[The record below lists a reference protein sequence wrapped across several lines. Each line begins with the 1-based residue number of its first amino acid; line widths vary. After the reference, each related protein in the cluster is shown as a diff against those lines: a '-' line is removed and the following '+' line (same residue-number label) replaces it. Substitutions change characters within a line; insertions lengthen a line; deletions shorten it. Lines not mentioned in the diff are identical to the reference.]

1 MTKNLKN
8 GLNVDL
14 SNYCIETKLSLPNDA
29 PQELTKSLVGNL
41 ISVSF
46 EEWGSIP
53 QDFNVQPIWSKD
65 EALVVLEMY
74 VGRKAIGANCELEL
88 MILTLTPVFAM
99 GIGEGYDY
107 ALAWNVCP
115 IFRD

>member
-1 MTKNLKN
+1 M
-8 GLNVDL
+8 
-14 SNYCIETKLSLPNDA
+14 KLPLPNDA

-41 ISVSF
+41 ISMSF

-53 QDFNVQPIWSKD
+53 QDFNVQPIWTKD

-74 VGRKAIGANCELEL
+74 VGRDAIGANCEPEL

-99 GIGEGYDY
+99 GFGDRYDY

-115 IFRD
+115 IF